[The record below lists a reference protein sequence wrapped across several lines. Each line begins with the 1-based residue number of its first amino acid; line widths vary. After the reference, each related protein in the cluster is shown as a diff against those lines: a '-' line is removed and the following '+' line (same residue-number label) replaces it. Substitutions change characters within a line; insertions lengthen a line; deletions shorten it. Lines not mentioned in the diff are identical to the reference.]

1 MASAMEECLAG
12 RAKVAAG
19 DPALAR
25 LQRGS
30 GYIVRAAIRAHFP
43 PADSGPLDRTTIRAA
58 TWLLR
63 RRNAWPAGRR
73 VQQVTP
79 HLPGSSGA
87 KALCKGFLVR
97 AAIRAPWG
105 VERFGP
111 IGPRDDSG
119 SWFARRGAGH
129 IGSPGVE
136 QVHRLARRKALCKGF
151 LVRAG
156 IRAPG
161 CADRF
166 GPIGP
171 RADSGSWFARRGV
184 GHIGSRGVEL
194 VHRLARRFGLPGPCE
209 VERSLDSPTSLAL
222 QGAGLLPV
230 RSNQRMQ
237 WTPTFVTVLALSRGS
252 SAVDAS

>member
-1 MASAMEECLAG
+1 MARATIRPPRSVRRFGHIGPHDDLDSHMASAVEECLAG

-25 LQRGS
+25 LRWGS

-136 QVHRLARRKALCKGF
+136 QVHRLARR
-151 LVRAG
+151 
-156 IRAPG
+156 
-161 CADRF
+161 
-166 GPIGP
+166 
-171 RADSGSWFARRGV
+171 
-184 GHIGSRGVEL
+184 
-194 VHRLARRFGLPGPCE
+194 FGLPGPRGP
-209 VERSLDSPTSLAL
+209 ERGMVLPTPLAL
-222 QGAGLLPV
+222 CGPSLLLK

-237 WTPTFVTVLALSRGS
+237 WTATFVTVLALSRGS
-252 SAVDAS
+252 NFIHAS

>member
-1 MASAMEECLAG
+1 MASAVEECLAG

-43 PADSGPLDRTTIRAA
+43 PADSGPLERTTIRAA
-58 TWLLR
+58 TWFLR
-63 RRNAWPAGRR
+63 RRNCWLAGQR

-79 HLPGSSGA
+79 HMPGSAGA
-87 KALCKGFLVR
+87 KA
-97 AAIRAPWG
+97 I
-105 VERFGP
+105 
-111 IGPRDDSG
+111 
-119 SWFARRGAGH
+119 
-129 IGSPGVE
+129 
-136 QVHRLARRKALCKGF
+136 CKGF

-184 GHIGSRGVEL
+184 GHIGSRGVEQ
-194 VHRLARRFGLPGPCE
+194 VHRLARRFGLPGPRGP
-209 VERSLDSPTSLAL
+209 ERGMVFSTSLAL
-222 QGAGLLPV
+222 QGARLLLV

-237 WTPTFVTVLALSRGS
+237 WTPTFVTVLAMSRGS
-252 SAVDAS
+252 GSVDAS